1 MAEEKKE
8 VKEAPK
14 PAAAKEAPKG
24 KEVKEAPKPKV
35 KKKPTAYKKGRFCPR
50 CGAGVRL
57 AEHKDRWACGKC
69 SYMEKK

>member
-8 VKEAPK
+8 APK
-14 PAAAKEAPKG
+14 PKD
-24 KEVKEAPKPKV
+24 VKEAPKPKEKA

-50 CGAGVRL
+50 CGAGARL
-57 AEHKDRWACGKC
+57 ADHKDRWSCGKC